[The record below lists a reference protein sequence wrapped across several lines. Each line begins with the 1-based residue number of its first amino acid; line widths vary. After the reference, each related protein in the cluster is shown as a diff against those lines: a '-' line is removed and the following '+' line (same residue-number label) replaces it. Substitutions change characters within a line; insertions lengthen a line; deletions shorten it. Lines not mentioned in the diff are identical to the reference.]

1 MIEIKM
7 DSESDS
13 SSNANNNVIKEETKK
28 LNEKKSENDN
38 IEIKQERNVCQIC
51 KQILIWSL
59 KYFVSLL
66 LGFLFGY
73 AMEKA
78 KVYEPIAIRQQMIF
92 RRFIMLKMFLAA
104 FATSTFSIFLVA
116 IVFKKRYKANLFKL
130 IISFF

>member
-28 LNEKKSENDN
+28 LNEKN
-38 IEIKQERNVCQIC
+38 
-51 KQILIWSL
+51 
-59 KYFVSLL
+59 
-66 LGFLFGY
+66 GFLFGY

>member
-1 MIEIKM
+1 M

-13 SSNANNNVIKEETKK
+13 TANTINGEVKEEAKK
-28 LNEKKSENDN
+28 LNEKSSTNEK
-38 IEIKQERNVCQIC
+38 IEIKQERNMQTFQIC

-59 KYFVSLL
+59 KYLVSLL
-66 LGFLFGY
+66 IGFLFGY

-104 FATSTFSIFLVA
+104 LATSTFSIFLVA
-116 IVFKKRYKANLFKL
+116 IIFKKRY
-130 IISFF
+130 S